1 MKSLAARVAL
11 GVCVVL
17 IVFIAGAALALER
30 AFENSARSALQE
42 RLLGHIF
49 LLMAAAEVD
58 PQGRL
63 SMPPSLPEA
72 RFSVPESGL
81 YGQITDADGKVI
93 WQSESNLGVDAR
105 FAAMLAAGERA
116 FRELRDSGGR
126 AYLMASF
133 GIRWAS
139 ENAAHGFTFNVAE
152 ELSGLSTQ
160 VARFRRTLWAWL
172 GAMALLL
179 LIAQVAVL
187 RWGLR
192 PLRAVS
198 AEISA
203 VEAGQQE
210 RLLGDYPRELEPL
223 TQGLNELLR
232 HEHGQQKR
240 YRDALSDLAHS
251 LKTPLAVLRGLIS
264 EQQGERGASA
274 TLAEQVARMDH
285 IVRYQLQ
292 RAATSGWAGLSAS
305 VPLRPLVGKL
315 LSTLQKVYADKAVRV
330 DLELPDELSLRVDEG
345 DLMELMGNVLDNA
358 YKWCRTRIRIDAI
371 RDEGNITIRVGD
383 DGAGVNPSLAQR
395 ILQRGVRADEQ
406 VPGHGLG
413 LAIVRDILQAY
424 EGGIEIAA
432 STLGGAEV
440 RLSLPEP

>member
-1 MKSLAARVAL
+1 MSLAARVAL

-30 AFENSARSALQE
+30 AFEDSARSALQE
-42 RLLGHIF
+42 RLLGHTF

-72 RFSVPESGL
+72 RFSVPGSGL
-81 YGQITDADGKVI
+81 YGQITDGNGKVI

-105 FAAMLAAGERA
+105 FDATLAAGERA
-116 FRELRDSGGR
+116 FRELRDSGER
-126 AYLMASF
+126 TYLMASF

-139 ENAAHGFTFNVAE
+139 ENAAYRFTFNVAE
-152 ELSGLSTQ
+152 ELSGLFTQ
-160 VARFRRTLWAWL
+160 VARFRRTLWTWL
-172 GAMALLL
+172 GGMALLL
-179 LIAQVAVL
+179 LIAQLAVL

-192 PLRAVS
+192 PLRAVA

-203 VEAGQQE
+203 VEAGRQE
-210 RLLGDYPRELEPL
+210 SLQGHYPRELEPL

-240 YRDALSDLAHS
+240 YRNALSDLAHS
-251 LKTPLAVLRGLIS
+251 LKTPLAVLRGLVN
-264 EQQGERGASA
+264 EQQERHEASA
-274 TLAEQVARMDH
+274 ALAEQVTRMDH

-292 RAATSGWAGLSAS
+292 RAATSGWARLGAP

-315 LSTLQKVYADKAVRV
+315 MGTLQKVYADKAVSV
-330 DLELPDELSLRVDEG
+330 DVELPDELSLRVDEG

-358 YKWCRTRIRIDAI
+358 YKWCRTRIRIDAM
-371 RDEGNITIRVGD
+371 RDGGRMTIRVGD
-383 DGAGVNPSLAQR
+383 DGPGVNPELVQP

-424 EGGIEIAA
+424 EGGIEIGA

-440 RLSLPEP
+440 RLSVPEP